1 METGCLATENSFLN
15 LTLSQRFIHMSKIRS
30 TLYILRRPHD
40 ASVLTISG
48 QLGPDRRRI
57 YSRPWPCS
65 RAWNRLVLSCLPVT
79 TSLQLQK
86 ARRMIIELIS
96 GSIPLQSRL
105 NNGWSD
111 AKLSQRHRLKLR
123 NFFVVVHFSTLLALL
138 RCLQASYFMRV
149 LWANLTMHT
158 HILSDHGRLVLH
170 FVNDSNKSPTI
181 YHIPPW
187 LAEDSP
193 IFANLTFQVHQASG
207 CYVLLYVWVA

>member
-1 METGCLATENSFLN
+1 M
-15 LTLSQRFIHMSKIRS
+15 LTRMKQTSSLVFASNNQSS
-30 TLYILRRPHD
+30 TPESSSHD
-40 ASVLTISG
+40 HRAHIS
-48 QLGPDRRRI
+48 
-57 YSRPWPCS
+57 
-65 RAWNRLVLSCLPVT
+65 
-79 TSLQLQK
+79 
-86 ARRMIIELIS
+86 
-96 GSIPLQSRL
+96 LQSRL
-105 NNGWSD
+105 NNGWPD